1 MKWYNKEIMKNEKFF
16 NFPINLIDGFLD
28 DSTKCLNNIFSYSIY
43 KHILT
48 YEEKEG
54 FEWID
59 YEDEEKAVEIA
70 ESFFGVNK
78 SDKKTT
84 FINGEKLYNNI
95 GLNCPFTRINV
106 NVLKDFH
113 NDPKTEFEK
122 VVLLA
127 HLALLSTNKE
137 KPYSKVDKNF
147 IYSRMNGFSKSLARE
162 YVDEKLIFPDPRIK
176 EQLHPKLQKYF
187 TKRYWDKIK
196 EELSERWYW
205 FIPTELPVYDK
216 DGNMTVKKIRR
227 INYFTQLPQ
236 EKFYSVIIKEEEK
249 KKEKKN
255 TDVLRSIIENYNKN
269 NK

>member
-1 MKWYNKEIMKNEKFF
+1 MRNEKFF

-28 DSTKCLNNIFSYSIY
+28 DSTKCLDNIFSFSIY
-43 KHILT
+43 KHIME
-48 YEEKEG
+48 YNFKDG
-54 FEWID
+54 FEWVNSA
-59 YEDEEKAVEIA
+59 DEEKAIEIA
-70 ESFFGVNK
+70 ESFFEVNSMNK
-78 SDKKTT
+78 ISTYNKGEEIFNSVQSNQPYSRIKTA
-84 FINGEKLYNNI
+84 
-95 GLNCPFTRINV
+95 
-106 NVLKDFH
+106 VLVDFFK
-113 NDPKTEFEK
+113 NPKTEFEK

-137 KPYSKVDKNF
+137 KSYSKVDKNF
-147 IYSRMNGFSKSLARE
+147 IYSRMNGLSKSLARE

-205 FIPTELPVYDK
+205 FIPKEIPVYDK
-216 DGNMTVKKIRR
+216 DGNMAIKTIRR
-227 INYFTQLPQ
+227 INYFTQLPP
-236 EKFYSVIIKEEEK
+236 ERFYSVIIKEEEK

-255 TDVLRSIIENYNKN
+255 PDVLRSIIKEFNNKN

>member
-28 DSTKCLNNIFSYSIY
+28 DSTKCLNNIYDFSIY
-43 KHILT
+43 KHILK

-70 ESFFGVNK
+70 ESFFEVKSRDKVLTFNK
-78 SDKKTT
+78 GKKI
-84 FINGEKLYNNI
+84 FNECDLKY
-95 GLNCPFTRINV
+95 PFTRINTA
-106 NVLKDFH
+106 VLIDFL
-113 NDPKTEFEK
+113 NNPKTEFEK

-205 FIPTELPVYDK
+205 FIPKEIPAYDK
-216 DGNMTVKKIRR
+216 DGNLTVKTIRR
-227 INYFTQLPQ
+227 INYFTQLSQ

-255 TDVLRSIIENYNKN
+255 TGVLRSIIENYNKN